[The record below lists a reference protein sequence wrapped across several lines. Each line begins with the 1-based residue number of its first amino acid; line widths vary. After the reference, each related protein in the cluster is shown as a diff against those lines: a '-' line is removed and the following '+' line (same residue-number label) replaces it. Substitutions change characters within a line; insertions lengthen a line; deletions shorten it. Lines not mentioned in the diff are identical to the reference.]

1 MSMLRQRLKGAER
14 RRIIMFIASVLQDHA
29 GMCHVLSKYTHKI
42 IYITFKSVIYGLSF
56 SIEPAYE
63 ETMID
68 D

>member
-1 MSMLRQRLKGAER
+1 
-14 RRIIMFIASVLQDHA
+14 MFFTGVLQDNV
-29 GMCHVLSKYTHKI
+29 GMSYILHKCAPKI

>member
-1 MSMLRQRLKGAER
+1 
-14 RRIIMFIASVLQDHA
+14 MFIASVLQDHA